1 MTAGP
6 APGSGPAAGRDPGDR
21 PAAGPVQG
29 EQPAAKPAKGER
41 LAAGRAQDERPAAGP
56 AANGRPE
63 AGLGLSW
70 APTAHYRRLVSV
82 ALLPLLATVVLGRPG
97 YLVLAAPMVAALA
110 VAARRPRYGARA
122 TVGVSADRCFEG
134 EQVMIAV
141 KAEPDGPADSAGVQL
156 SLPAALA
163 VSGGP
168 GSGADRSGRGGHGGS
183 GPDRDRPGSGG
194 RGGSGPDGS
203 GPGSGGPGGDGTGGR
218 GGPGGV
224 GPVRGGGGPAEAE
237 WQVTAQRWGRW
248 DGRILVTVRSR
259 GGLFAGTAAL
269 GLGEITVFPRPP
281 SLTQLALP
289 AQLRT
294 RIGDHVDR
302 RPGEGVEFAGVRP
315 FVPGDRL
322 RRINWPVTSRRGG
335 LHVNQLAAEQ
345 AAEIVAVIDAIT
357 DAGPPGE
364 SSLDRAVRGA
374 AGVARAY
381 TRAGDRVGVIT
392 LYGPM
397 RWIAPGIGQRQF
409 YRIVESVL
417 DARRLYSFVAPD
429 MARIPPAVL
438 PAGALVIMFSPLLDE
453 RAIDAVIDL
462 RERGY
467 PVIVTDVLGTSP
479 APSPGPAG
487 PGLALRLWRLERQAL
502 RYRLGSLGIP
512 VVGWPGEPRDGPDP
526 GADTGARLDAALGRF
541 ARHRVHGGTR

>member
-1 MTAGP
+1 
-6 APGSGPAAGRDPGDR
+6 
-21 PAAGPVQG
+21 
-29 EQPAAKPAKGER
+29 
-41 LAAGRAQDERPAAGP
+41 
-56 AANGRPE
+56 
-63 AGLGLSW
+63 
-70 APTAHYRRLVSV
+70 
-82 ALLPLLATVVLGRPG
+82 
-97 YLVLAAPMVAALA
+97 
-110 VAARRPRYGARA
+110 
-122 TVGVSADRCFEG
+122 
-134 EQVMIAV
+134 
-141 KAEPDGPADSAGVQL
+141 
-156 SLPAALA
+156 
-163 VSGGP
+163 
-168 GSGADRSGRGGHGGS
+168 
-183 GPDRDRPGSGG
+183 
-194 RGGSGPDGS
+194 
-203 GPGSGGPGGDGTGGR
+203 
-218 GGPGGV
+218 
-224 GPVRGGGGPAEAE
+224 
-237 WQVTAQRWGRW
+237 VTALRWGRW

-322 RRINWPVTSRRGG
+322 RRINWPVTSRRGA

-345 AAEIVAVIDAIT
+345 AAEIVAIIDAIT
-357 DAGPPGE
+357 DAGPPGG

-374 AGVARAY
+374 AGIARAY

-417 DARRLYSFVAPD
+417 GARSLYSFVAPD

-467 PVIVTDVLGTSP
+467 PVIVADVLGTSP
-479 APSPGPAG
+479 APSAGPAG

-502 RYRLGSLGIP
+502 RYRLESLGIP
-512 VVGWPGEPRDGPDP
+512 VVGWPGEPRDEPGP
-526 GADTGARLDAALGRF
+526 GEDTGARLDVALGRF
-541 ARHRVHGGTR
+541 ARHRVRGSAR

>member
-1 MTAGP
+1 MTAAPAPAAQPVAGP
-6 APGSGPAAGRDPGDR
+6 AYGDRPAAGSAEGDR
-21 PAAGPVQG
+21 PAAGPAPDG
-29 EQPAAKPAKGER
+29 P
-41 LAAGRAQDERPAAGP
+41 PAAGP
-56 AANGRPE
+56 
-63 AGLGLSW
+63 GLSW
-70 APTAHYRRLVSV
+70 APTAHYRRLASV
-82 ALLPLLATVVLGRPG
+82 ALLPLLAAVVFGRPG

-110 VAARRPRYGARA
+110 LAARRPRYGTQAGVR
-122 TVGVSADRCFEG
+122 VSADRCFEG
-134 EQVMIAV
+134 EQVVIAV
-141 KAEPDGPADSAGVQL
+141 NAEPGGPADSAGVRL
-156 SLPAALA
+156 SLPPALT

-168 GSGADRSGRGGHGGS
+168 GSAGPGS
-183 GPDRDRPGSGG
+183 GGPASDRPGSGG
-194 RGGSGPDGS
+194 
-203 GPGSGGPGGDGTGGR
+203 TGGR
-218 GGPGGV
+218 GRSGGPAD
-224 GPVRGGGGPAEAE
+224 PVQGGGGPVEAE
-237 WQVTAQRWGRW
+237 WRVTAQRWGRW

-269 GLGEITVFPRPP
+269 NLGEITVFPRPP
-281 SLTQLALP
+281 SLAQLALP

-294 RIGDHVDR
+294 RIGDHIDR

-322 RRINWPVTSRRGG
+322 RRINWPVTSRRGA

-345 AAEIVAVIDAIT
+345 AAEIVVVIDATT
-357 DAGPPGE
+357 DTGPPGE

-374 AGVARAY
+374 AGIARAY

-392 LYGPM
+392 LYGPL
-397 RWIAPGIGQRQF
+397 RWVAPGIGQRQF

-417 DARRLYSFVAPD
+417 DVRRLYSFVAPD
-429 MARIPPAVL
+429 MTWIPPAVL

-479 APSPGPAG
+479 APSAEPAG

-502 RYRLGSLGIP
+502 RYRLESLGIP
-512 VVGWPGEPRDGPDP
+512 VVGWPGEPRRAPGPGE
-526 GADTGARLDAALGRF
+526 GAGARLDVALGRF
-541 ARHRVHGGTR
+541 ARHRVHGSAR